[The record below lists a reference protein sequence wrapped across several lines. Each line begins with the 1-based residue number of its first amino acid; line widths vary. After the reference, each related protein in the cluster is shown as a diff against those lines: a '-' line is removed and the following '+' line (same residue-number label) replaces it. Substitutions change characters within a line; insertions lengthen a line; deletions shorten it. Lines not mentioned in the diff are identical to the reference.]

1 MYMACKQV
9 VLLRFLQLYYCT
21 THNDHP
27 AAAKQQ
33 GGLSFIMWD

>member
-1 MYMACKQV
+1 MYMTCKQA

-33 GGLSFIMWD
+33 GDLSFIMWD